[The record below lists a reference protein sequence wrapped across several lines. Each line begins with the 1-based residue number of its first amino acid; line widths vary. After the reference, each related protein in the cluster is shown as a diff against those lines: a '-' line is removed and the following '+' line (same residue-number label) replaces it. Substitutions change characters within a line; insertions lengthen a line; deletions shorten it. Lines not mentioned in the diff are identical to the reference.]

1 MGKVFNQ
8 ILKISGN
15 KTIAAFAMLIVG
27 VILARVL
34 GPEGRGLYAAILV
47 VPMLIISFAELG
59 IKRSTI
65 YHVGK
70 KLYKEE
76 DIVSAL
82 IVTVLFTSTIGVVI
96 CAFFFFFNDNPE
108 FTLPL
113 IILAVLRI
121 PLRLFRK
128 YAGGVF
134 LGKQQFNRS
143 IFLNWLF
150 VITYTATTVL
160 FLLVLKMY
168 VLGALISLVISNL
181 IVSIVALF
189 YLLRSNP
196 VKLNCE
202 LKVVLGLI
210 KLGLVYAVAIF
221 IMKIHTKIDIYL
233 LNELSSLDQVGYYS
247 IGSRLAEKWQIPF
260 SIGGIIIAKSANEKN
275 HSLMNANI
283 AKLFRVT
290 FVFGILSLL
299 VLFFVAPFLIPLL
312 YGKAWVQ
319 SVEIVQY
326 ILPGILML
334 ILAKVMGTRL
344 AGIGKPYV
352 LMFVAI
358 PALVIN
364 VVLNYMW
371 IPDFGGLGAAM
382 ATNVSYTFL
391 TLTGI
396 FVYARVVKMP
406 VWDIVRFRKNDFD
419 FVPYLIKRTLKK
431 IGLKK

>member
-1 MGKVFNQ
+1 MRFSHKERNCSIFFSVPLHKIAYHHVKMGKVFNQ
-8 ILKISGN
+8 ILKVSGN
-15 KTIAAFAMLIVG
+15 KTIAAIAMMAVG
-27 VILARVL
+27 IILARVL

-96 CAFFFFFNDNPE
+96 CAFFFFFNDNPD
-108 FTLPL
+108 
-113 IILAVLRI
+113 
-121 PLRLFRK
+121 
-128 YAGGVF
+128 
-134 LGKQQFNRS
+134 
-143 IFLNWLF
+143 
-150 VITYTATTVL
+150 TTVL
-160 FLLVLKMY
+160 FLLILKMY
-168 VLGALISLVISNL
+168 VLGALLSLVISNL
-181 IVSIVALF
+181 IVSIAALF
-189 YLLRSNP
+189 YLLRSNR
-196 VKLNCE
+196 VKLSGE
-202 LKVVLGLI
+202 LKVALGLI
-210 KLGLVYAVAIF
+210 KLGLVYAIAIF

-247 IGSRLAEKWQIPF
+247 ISSRLAEKWQIPF

-299 VLFFVAPFLIPLL
+299 VLFFVAPFLVPLL
-312 YGKAWVQ
+312 YGKAWAP

-344 AGIGKPYV
+344 AGIGKPWV
-352 LMFVAI
+352 FMFVAI
-358 PALVIN
+358 PALTIN
-364 VVLNYMW
+364 IFLNYMW
-371 IPDFGGLGAAM
+371 IPESGGLGAAM

-391 TLTGI
+391 TLTGL

-406 VWDIVRFRKNDFD
+406 VWDIIRFSKNDFD

-431 IGLKK
+431 VGLKR

>member
-8 ILKISGN
+8 ILKVSGN
-15 KTIAAFAMLIVG
+15 KTIAAIAMMVVG
-27 VILARVL
+27 IILARVL

-113 IILAVLRI
+113 IILAVFRI

-128 YAGGVF
+128 YAGGFF

-150 VITYTATTVL
+150 VITYTATIVL
-160 FLLVLKMY
+160 FLLIFKMY

-196 VKLNCE
+196 VKLSGE
-202 LKVVLGLI
+202 LKVALGLI

-247 IGSRLAEKWQIPF
+247 ISSRLAEKWQIPF
-260 SIGGIIIAKSANEKN
+260 SIGGIIIAKSANAKN

-290 FVFGILSLL
+290 FLFGTLSML
-299 VLFFVAPFLIPLL
+299 VLFFVAPFLVPLL
-312 YGKAWVQ
+312 YGGAWTP

-344 AGIGKPYV
+344 AGIGKPWV
-352 LMFVAI
+352 FMFVAI
-358 PALVIN
+358 PALIIN
-364 VVLNYMW
+364 ITLNFLW
-371 IPDFGGLGAAM
+371 IPGSGGLGAAM

-391 TLTGI
+391 TLTGL

-406 VWDIVRFRKNDFD
+406 VWDIIRFRKSDFD

-431 IGLKK
+431 LGLKR